1 MAQSFTRKIKR
12 LNLVPVWNKVTF
24 RFDFYKRIKSLGM
37 YALTPNPYSNN
48 PVITGKYFTYERL
61 LALQKNSEYTP
72 EEKKHYEKMMKEIKK
87 QSQPEEP
94 GFFKSMFGKL
104 FGKK

>member
-12 LNLVPVWNKVTF
+12 QNLIPVWNKATF
-24 RFDFYKRIKSLGM
+24 TFDFYKRIKSSGM
-37 YALTPNPYSNN
+37 YAITPNPYGNY
-48 PVITGKYFTYERL
+48 PVKGPGITYERV

-87 QSQPEEP
+87 QTQPKEP
-94 GFFKSMFGKL
+94 GFFKRMFGKL